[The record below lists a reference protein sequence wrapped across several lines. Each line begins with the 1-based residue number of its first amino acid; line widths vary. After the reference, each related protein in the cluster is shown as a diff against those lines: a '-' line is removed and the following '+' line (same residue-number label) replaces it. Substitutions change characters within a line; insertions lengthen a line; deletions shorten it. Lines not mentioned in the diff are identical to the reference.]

1 MAGIFDVYPSNS
13 FEVCKFA
20 FSKTIMNNNVWI
32 YVSSV
37 VSRIYKSNKVGA
49 ILSSSNPLLNYI
61 ISGLYDQKYF
71 ERS

>member
-1 MAGIFDVYPSNS
+1 MFTLAIPLRFVSLPL
-13 FEVCKFA
+13 VKQ
-20 FSKTIMNNNVWI
+20 IMNNNVWI